1 MNIEAMYRSALAE
14 IAHKPDPR
22 KGKTS
27 REWAIDFGKWEGV
40 SMSEQA
46 ARSRIRKL
54 CNAGKMV
61 SDSDWRDFEGAMRR
75 TAVYRFVVEKG
86 KR

>member
-27 REWAIDFGKWEGV
+27 REWAIDFGKWLQWAQMMKSRG
-40 SMSEQA
+40 SYPTNPYSDMYG
-46 ARSRIRKL
+46 AR
-54 CNAGKMV
+54 
-61 SDSDWRDFEGAMRR
+61 
-75 TAVYRFVVEKG
+75 Y
-86 KR
+86 